1 MPVRLRQYR
10 TIIPIPFEPSK
21 EDTLKWQI
29 S

>member
-10 TIIPIPFEPSK
+10 TIIPISFEPSK
-21 EDTLKWQI
+21 EEILKWQI